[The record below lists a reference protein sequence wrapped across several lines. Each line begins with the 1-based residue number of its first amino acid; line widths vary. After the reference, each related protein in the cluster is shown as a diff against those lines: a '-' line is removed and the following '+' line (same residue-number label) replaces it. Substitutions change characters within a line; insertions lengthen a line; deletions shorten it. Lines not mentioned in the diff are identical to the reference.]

1 MLLNHLKSMAIFAA
15 VADAGSFTAAGEF
28 LDMPRGKVSEQVA
41 RLEAYLGVKLFIR
54 STRKV
59 SITAEGEALHQ
70 HVQQL
75 LPSALAGVEEV
86 KSYASEIKGR
96 IRISTTHDVH
106 EYHLLPVLKSFRE
119 QYPLVKFDLIITQET
134 VPIIENAID
143 LAIRSGDMPDSALI
157 SQPLF
162 NTPLKLYA
170 SPQLAHKIPEQ
181 PEQLALLDWVTLA
194 GVPNAALSL
203 RHKNGSQLII
213 TPGLH
218 HQTSSLASYM
228 KLLEQGFGI
237 GVMPESSAKC
247 LVKQGKLIPVL
258 GDWHIDTL
266 KVSLLYPAR
275 LHMAQRTRLL
285 IDAIKSSVELM

>member
-1 MLLNHLKSMAIFAA
+1 MAIFAA

-28 LDMPRGKVSEQVA
+28 LGMPRGKVSEQVA
-41 RLEAYLGVKLFIR
+41 RLEDYLGVKLFIR
-54 STRKV
+54 STRKM

-86 KSYASEIKGR
+86 KSYAAEIKGR
-96 IRISTTHDVH
+96 IRITTTHDVY
-106 EYHLLPVLKSFRE
+106 EYHLLPVLKAFRQ
-119 QYPLVKFDLIITQET
+119 QYPQVKFDLIITQES

-157 SQPLF
+157 SRPLF
-162 NTPLKLYA
+162 DTRLKLYA
-170 SPQLAHKIPEQ
+170 SPQLAEQIPVQ
-181 PEQLALLDWVTLA
+181 PEQLAQLDWVTLA

-203 RHKNGSQLII
+203 RHKDGSQLLV

-218 HQTSSLASYM
+218 HQTSGLASYM
-228 KLLEQGFGI
+228 QLLEQGFGV
-237 GVMPESSAKC
+237 GVLPENSGRY
-247 LVKQGKLIPVL
+247 LVEQGKLMPVL
-258 GDWHIDTL
+258 DDWYFDTL
-266 KVSLLYPAR
+266 LRVSLVYPAR

-285 IDAIKSSVELM
+285 IDAITSSVRSA

>member
-119 QYPLVKFDLIITQET
+119 QYPLVKFDLIIT
-134 VPIIENAID
+134 
-143 LAIRSGDMPDSALI
+143 
-157 SQPLF
+157 
-162 NTPLKLYA
+162 
-170 SPQLAHKIPEQ
+170 
-181 PEQLALLDWVTLA
+181 
-194 GVPNAALSL
+194 
-203 RHKNGSQLII
+203 
-213 TPGLH
+213 
-218 HQTSSLASYM
+218 
-228 KLLEQGFGI
+228 
-237 GVMPESSAKC
+237 
-247 LVKQGKLIPVL
+247 
-258 GDWHIDTL
+258 
-266 KVSLLYPAR
+266 
-275 LHMAQRTRLL
+275 
-285 IDAIKSSVELM
+285 